1 MTDNEI
7 GMLFVGVAL
16 GAQGMTL
23 LHVFWNARDARR
35 DARHARAANKRAAGD
50 QYLNSLRL
58 YQLQQRSPAAGH
70 SLGLPGKPKTSVSPD
85 LANGMYRGRA

>member
-7 GMLFVGVAL
+7 QMLITGVAL

-23 LHVFWNARDARR
+23 LNVFWNARDARR
-35 DARHARAANKRAAGD
+35 YARRTQAAAKRSAGD

-58 YQLQQRSPAAGH
+58 YRLQHRSP
-70 SLGLPGKPKTSVSPD
+70 V
-85 LANGMYRGRA
+85 

>member
-1 MTDNEI
+1 MTPNEI
-7 GMLFVGVAL
+7 QMLITGVAL

-35 DARHARAANKRAAGD
+35 DARRSQAAAKRSAGD

-58 YQLQQRSPAAGH
+58 YRLQHRSPA
-70 SLGLPGKPKTSVSPD
+70 
-85 LANGMYRGRA
+85 

>member
-7 GMLFVGVAL
+7 QALFVGAAL

-35 DARHARAANKRAAGD
+35 DARRAQAAAKHSAGD
-50 QYLNSLRL
+50 QYLYSLRL
-58 YQLQQRSPAAGH
+58 YRIQRRAG
-70 SLGLPGKPKTSVSPD
+70 VQ
-85 LANGMYRGRA
+85 R

>member
-7 GMLFVGVAL
+7 QMLITGVAL

-23 LHVFWNARDARR
+23 LHIFWNARDARR
-35 DARHARAANKRAAGD
+35 YARRAQATAKRSAGD

-58 YQLQQRSPAAGH
+58 YRLQHRSP
-70 SLGLPGKPKTSVSPD
+70 V
-85 LANGMYRGRA
+85 